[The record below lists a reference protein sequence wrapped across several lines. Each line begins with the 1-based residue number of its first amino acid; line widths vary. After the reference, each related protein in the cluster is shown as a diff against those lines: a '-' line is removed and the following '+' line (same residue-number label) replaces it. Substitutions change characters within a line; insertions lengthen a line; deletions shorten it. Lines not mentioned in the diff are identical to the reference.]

1 MSSNESN
8 ENESPQMDDA
18 EAKNLA
24 DNFKGIVAS
33 AIEEKK
39 EIPKWKKKLQKDLK
53 VSFKLHVYDNPSEF
67 LYIQLLIKDGSFT
80 LVDGP
85 MDDYDFEIQAMPVD
99 LMWFSEGSY
108 SLLKMTLTKNDFGH
122 FRWELKKGG
131 RNLFSLLMIANLL
144 LYK

>member
-8 ENESPQMDDA
+8 ENESPQMDEA

-24 DNFKGIVAS
+24 DNFKGIVAC

-39 EIPKWKKKLQKDLK
+39 EIPKWKKKLQKDLR
-53 VSFKLHVYDNPSEF
+53 VSFKLHVYPTEF
-67 LYIQLLIKDGSFT
+67 LYIQLLIQDGT
-80 LVDGP
+80 YKLVDGKIE
-85 MDDYDFEIQAMPVD
+85 DYDIEIQAKPED
-99 LMWFSEGSY
+99 LMWYSEGSY
-108 SLLKMTLTKNDFGH
+108 SLLKMTLTKNDFRH

-131 RNLFSLLMIANLL
+131 RNLSGLLMIANLL